1 MKDILR
7 VCLLFIIL
15 VLFYPIIVGF
25 SPVDISVSL
34 LFIIPALVTLGLW
47 YQVFRRKYLLW
58 KLHRFSPITLS
69 FGAFI
74 LVNIIGVFHSV
85 YLYASLKSWTLLLN
99 GFLLFLIAG
108 NYQLAVLHESEIR
121 EENTCR
127 EFHQYLLWVF
137 FAMGMVQSLWG
148 IYQYTVGF
156 NNQLSEIRA
165 AMPPMDS
172 RILSGIQFTLESGR
186 ITGSLGNPNLFA
198 ILIGLCIPASLGL
211 LYSIQQTGKKSLLLA
226 GITAMG
232 IALVLSASRGGI
244 LAVIIG
250 LTAFIILSGITH
262 LKKNILSLG
271 IILAI
276 TIAGILLIQ
285 NTHPSSKIENLSTRM
300 EKGSSTVQER
310 LIYWRISEK
319 IIKDR
324 PVLGGGLAS
333 FAILY
338 GHYKPENAG
347 ESRYAHNTFLQAWTE
362 GGIITLLA
370 LLIFMGVILIY
381 PLCQWRKLQRPEVK
395 LQMAAWY
402 SGVIVFLM
410 DSLYGYA
417 FYWPDLWYS
426 GCILIG
432 GLYATTWAERVP
444 EPTPQDILWRRQP
457 NTAFLLITPGVI
469 LAILIYFCSWA
480 YPSFRGE
487 LYYQQGRV
495 LLRQGR
501 TDLAIPCFR
510 KAVQSVPYQSD
521 YQQHLGMSLAQ
532 AGDLQSG
539 IRIMEKAVAL
549 NPCTAYL
556 HADLSDLYFE
566 AGDYQKAEAEI
577 RKAIA
582 CYPTKK
588 LYREQLN
595 RLLQQNTP

>member
-1 MKDILR
+1 M
-7 VCLLFIIL
+7 
-15 VLFYPIIVGF
+15 
-25 SPVDISVSL
+25 
-34 LFIIPALVTLGLW
+34 
-47 YQVFRRKYLLW
+47 
-58 KLHRFSPITLS
+58 
-69 FGAFI
+69 
-74 LVNIIGVFHSV
+74 
-85 YLYASLKSWTLLLN
+85 
-99 GFLLFLIAG
+99 
-108 NYQLAVLHESEIR
+108 
-121 EENTCR
+121 
-127 EFHQYLLWVF
+127 
-137 FAMGMVQSLWG
+137 
-148 IYQYTVGF
+148 
-156 NNQLSEIRA
+156 A
-165 AMPPMDS
+165 ANPQMDS

-198 ILIGLCIPASLGL
+198 ILIGLCIPISLGL
-211 LYSIQQTGKKSLLLA
+211 LYSIQQKGQKILVLA
-226 GITAMG
+226 GMASMG
-232 IALVLSASRGGI
+232 IALALSASRGGI

-250 LTAFIILSGITH
+250 LIAFIILSGITH

-271 IILAI
+271 IILAVTI
-276 TIAGILLIQ
+276 TGILLIQ
-285 NTHPSSKIENLSTRM
+285 HTRQSSKIENLSTRM
-300 EKGSSTVQER
+300 EKGSSTIQER

-319 IIKDR
+319 MIKDR

-338 GHYKPENAG
+338 GQYKPENAG
-347 ESRYAHNTFLQAWTE
+347 ESRYAHNTFLQTWSE

-370 LLIFMGVILIY
+370 LLVFMGVILVY

-410 DSLYGYA
+410 DSFYGYA

-469 LAILIYFCSWA
+469 FAILIYWCSWA

-487 LYYQQGRV
+487 LYYQQGRG

-501 TDLAIPCFR
+501 ADLAIPCFR
-510 KAVQSVPYQSD
+510 KAVQFVPYQSD
-521 YQQHLGMSLAQ
+521 YQQHLGMTLAQ

-539 IRIMEKAVAL
+539 IRNMEKAVAL

-556 HADLSDLYFE
+556 HANLSDLYFE
-566 AGDYQKAEAEI
+566 AGDFQKAEAEI

-588 LYREQLN
+588 VYQEQLE
-595 RLLQQNTP
+595 RLMQQRTP

>member
-1 MKDILR
+1 MKDILS

-25 SPVDISVSL
+25 FPVDISVSL
-34 LFIIPALVTLGLW
+34 LFIIPALVTMGLW
-47 YQVFRRKYLLW
+47 YQAFRRKDFHW

-74 LVNIIGVFHSV
+74 LVNLIGVFHSV

-99 GFLLFLIAG
+99 GFLLFLLAG
-108 NYQLAVLHESEIR
+108 NYQLAVLHEPEMMK
-121 EENTCR
+121 ENSRR
-127 EFHQYLLWVF
+127 EFREYLLWVF

-148 IYQYTVGF
+148 IYQYTIGF
-156 NNQLSEIRA
+156 NKQLSEIMA
-165 AMPPMDS
+165 ANPQMDS

-198 ILIGLCIPASLGL
+198 ILIGLCIPISLGL
-211 LYSIQQTGKKSLLLA
+211 LYSIQQKGQKILVLA
-226 GITAMG
+226 GMASMG
-232 IALVLSASRGGI
+232 IALALSASRGGI

-250 LTAFIILSGITH
+250 LIAFIILSGITH

-271 IILAI
+271 IILAVTI
-276 TIAGILLIQ
+276 TGILLIQ
-285 NTHPSSKIENLSTRM
+285 HTRQSSKIENLSTRM
-300 EKGSSTVQER
+300 EKGSSTIQER

-319 IIKDR
+319 MIKDR

-338 GHYKPENAG
+338 GQYKPENAG
-347 ESRYAHNTFLQAWTE
+347 ESRYAHNTFLQTWSE

-370 LLIFMGVILIY
+370 LLVFMGVILVY

-410 DSLYGYA
+410 DSFYGYA

-469 LAILIYFCSWA
+469 FAILIYWCSWA
-480 YPSFRGE
+480 YPSFREE
-487 LYYQQGRV
+487 LYYQQGRG

-501 TDLAIPCFR
+501 ADLAIPCFR
-510 KAVQSVPYQSD
+510 KAVQFVPYQSD
-521 YQQHLGMSLAQ
+521 YQQHLGMTLAQ

-539 IRIMEKAVAL
+539 IRNMEKAVAL

-556 HADLSDLYFE
+556 HANLSDLYFE
-566 AGDYQKAEAEI
+566 AGDFQKAEAEI

-588 LYREQLN
+588 VYQEQLE
-595 RLLQQNTP
+595 RLMQQRTP